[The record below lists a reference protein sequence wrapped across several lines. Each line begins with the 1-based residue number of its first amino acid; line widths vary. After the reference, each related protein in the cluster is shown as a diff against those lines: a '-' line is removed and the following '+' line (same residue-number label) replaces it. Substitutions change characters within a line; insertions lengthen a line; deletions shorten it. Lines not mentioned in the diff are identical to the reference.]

1 MSESATITPAT
12 AINDGSLLTVTDL
25 TKHFPVRRGI
35 LWEKTVGYVKA
46 VDGVTFSI
54 PEGKTLG
61 LVGESGSGKSTTG
74 YCILQL
80 IRPTAGSIRFQGKE
94 LTTLKGEQLRRTRQ

>member
-12 AINDGSLLTVTDL
+12 VINDGSLLTVTDL
-25 TKHFPVRRGI
+25 TKHFPVRKGI

-94 LTTLKGEQLRRTRQ
+94 LTTL